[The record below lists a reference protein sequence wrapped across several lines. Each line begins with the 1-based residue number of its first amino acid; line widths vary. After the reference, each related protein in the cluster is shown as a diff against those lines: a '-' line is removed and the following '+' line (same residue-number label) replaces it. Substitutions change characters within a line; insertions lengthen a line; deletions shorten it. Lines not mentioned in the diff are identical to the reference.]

1 MFKKIL
7 KSILRRYDSPRRL
20 SRLLGV
26 YAGVEP
32 PLSTFDDVAVSLIS
46 KLVSRIASRVGVSEG
61 YLKGYLREPYMRRG
75 LASLILGF
83 LTHGVTMPQRIYAP
97 FMIVWDFTK
106 RCNLKCAHCYA
117 SATPQGAP
125 DELDLEGKL
134 EVLRQVDE
142 AGVAILAL
150 SGGEPLLSRDFW
162 VIARRA
168 SRAGILV
175 SVATNGTL
183 ITRSVARRLKNAGVR
198 YVEVSIDSPIPE
210 AHDRFRGVKGAWDM
224 AVRGVRNAKAEG
236 LSVGIAFTVTKLNQ
250 GDVEELLRLAKE
262 LGVDAVVAFNFIPTG
277 RGKSIVSLDLN
288 PYERYEFLKKLYKAW
303 RDLGL
308 QVYSTAPM
316 YSLITIAKGGLA
328 SHFLAFNDSS
338 SFPVA
343 PIAIAELIGGC
354 GAGIT
359 YMAIE
364 ANGDAQ
370 PCVFIPIRVGNV
382 LRDGLLNIWHNSPVL
397 NELRDREHNYM
408 CGGGTCQFKYICGGC
423 RARAY
428 AYYGNLKGPDPGCPF
443 NQVKKSSLKILDN
456 TYN

>member
-1 MFKKIL
+1 MFKKML
-7 KSILRRYDSPRRL
+7 VSILNRYDSPRKL

-32 PLSTFDDVAVSLIS
+32 PLSAFDELAVSLIS
-46 KLVSRIASRVGVSEG
+46 KLVSRIALKVGVSED
-61 YLKGYLREPYMRRG
+61 YLKGYLREHYMRRG
-75 LASLILGF
+75 LASLILG
-83 LTHGVTMPQRIYAP
+83 LLIYGATKPQRIYAP
-97 FMIVWDFTK
+97 FMVVWDFTR
-106 RCNLKCAHCYA
+106 RCNLRCAHCYA

-125 DELDLEGKL
+125 DELSLEGKL
-134 EVLRQVDE
+134 EVLRQIDE
-142 AGVAILAL
+142 AGVAILAI
-150 SGGEPLLSRDFW
+150 SGGEPLLNSDFW

-168 SRAGILV
+168 SKAGILV

-183 ITRSVARRLKNAGVR
+183 ITRSVARRLKDAGVR

-210 AHDRFRGVKGAWDM
+210 VHDRFRGVKGAWDA
-224 AVRGVRNAKAEG
+224 AVRGIRNAKAEG
-236 LSVGIAFTVTKLNQ
+236 LSVGIAFTVTKLNH

-277 RGKSIVSLDLN
+277 RGRFIASLDLN
-288 PYERYEFLKKLYKAW
+288 PYERYEFLKKLYRAW

-308 QVYSTAPM
+308 QAYSTAPM
-316 YSLITIAKGGLA
+316 YSLITIARGGLV
-328 SHFLAFNDSS
+328 SHFLAFEESRE
-338 SFPVA
+338 FPVA
-343 PIAIAELIGGC
+343 PVAIAELIGGC
-354 GAGIT
+354 GAGVT

-370 PCVFIPIRVGNV
+370 PCVFIPIKVGNV

-397 NELRDREHNYM
+397 NELRDREHNYT
-408 CGGGTCQFKYICGGC
+408 CGGGTCRFKYICGGC

-443 NQVKKSSLKILDN
+443 NAKTKAWSTHN
-456 TYN
+456 

>member
-1 MFKKIL
+1 VFRRTLISIL
-7 KSILRRYDSPRRL
+7 KHYDSPRKL

-32 PLSTFDDVAVSLIS
+32 PLSTFDDMAVSLIS
-46 KLVSRIASRVGVSEG
+46 KLVSHIALKVGVSEE
-61 YLKGYLREPYMRRG
+61 YLKGYLKEHYMRRG

-83 LTHGVTMPQRIYAP
+83 LIYGVTKPQRVYAP

-106 RCNLKCAHCYA
+106 RCNLRCAHCYA

-125 DELDLEGKL
+125 DELDLRGKL
-134 EVLRQVDE
+134 EILRQVDE

-150 SGGEPLLSRDFW
+150 SGGEPLLNKDFW

-168 SRAGILV
+168 SKAGILV

-183 ITRSVARRLKNAGVR
+183 ITRRVARRLKSVGVR
-198 YVEVSIDSPIPE
+198 YVEVSLDSPVPE
-210 AHDRFRGVKGAWDM
+210 VHDRFRGVKGAWDM
-224 AVRGVRNAKAEG
+224 AIKGVMNAKAEG

-288 PYERYEFLKKLYKAW
+288 PYERYEFLKRLHRAW

-308 QVYSTAPM
+308 QAYSTAPM
-316 YSLITIAKGGLA
+316 YSLITIAERGLV
-328 SHFLAFNDSS
+328 SHFLAFEDSGA
-338 SFPVA
+338 FPVA
-343 PIAIAELIGGC
+343 PVAIAELIGGC
-354 GAGIT
+354 GAGVT
-359 YMAIE
+359 YMAVE
-364 ANGDAQ
+364 ASGDAQ
-370 PCVFIPIRVGNV
+370 PCVFIPIRIGNV
-382 LRDGLLNIWHNSPVL
+382 VRDGLLNLWHNSPIL
-397 NELRDREHNYM
+397 NELRDREHNYT
-408 CGGGTCQFKYICGGC
+408 CGGGTCKFKYICGGC

-443 NQVKKSSLKILDN
+443 NQAKNSLNIWD

>member
-1 MFKKIL
+1 MCKEMLMTIL
-7 KSILRRYDSPRRL
+7 NHYGTPKRL

-32 PLSTFDDVAVSLIS
+32 PRSKVDEMAVNIVS
-46 KLVSRIASRVGVSEG
+46 KLVSYIASRIGVSED

-75 LASLILGF
+75 LSSLILG
-83 LTHGVTMPQRIYAP
+83 LLMYGVTRPQRIYAP
-97 FMIVWDFTK
+97 FMIVWDFTR

-125 DELDLEGKL
+125 DELDLRGKL
-134 EVLRQVDE
+134 EVLRQIDE

-150 SGGEPLLSRDFW
+150 SGGEPLLSKDFW
-162 VIARRA
+162 VIAKGA

-183 ITRSVARRLKNAGVR
+183 ITRSIARRLKGVGVR
-198 YVEVSIDSPIPE
+198 YVEVSVDSPIPE
-210 AHDRFRGVKGAWDM
+210 VHDRFRGVKGAWDM
-224 AVRGVRNAKAEG
+224 AIRGIRNAKAEG
-236 LSVGIAFTVTKLNQ
+236 LNVGIAFTVTKLNKD
-250 GDVEELLRLAKE
+250 DVEELLRLAKE
-262 LGVDAVVAFNFIPTG
+262 LGVDVVVAFNFIPTG

-288 PYERYEFLKKLYKAW
+288 PYERYEFLKRLYRAW

-316 YSLITIAKGGLA
+316 YSLVTIAGRSLV
-328 SHFLAFNDSS
+328 SHFLSFDDTK

-343 PIAIAELIGGC
+343 PVAIAELIGGC
-354 GAGIT
+354 GAGVT

-370 PCVFIPIRVGNV
+370 PCVFIPVKVGNV
-382 LRDGLLNIWHNSPVL
+382 LRDGLLNIWHKSPIL
-397 NELRDREHNYM
+397 NELRDREHNYG
-408 CGGGTCQFKYICGGC
+408 CGGGRCSFKYICGGC

-428 AYYGNLKGPDPGCPF
+428 AYHGDLKGPDPGCPL
-443 NQVKKSSLKILDN
+443 NIVKPHSN
-456 TYN
+456 THQSYN